1 MAFTVTIKA
10 PVLPRGLRNVRSIID
25 EEMRRT
31 ASVMALRLKKEMVE
45 ASLAVKTL
53 GTMAN
58 SWQID
63 PARARIEGNLAI
75 ITVKATG
82 QGGIE
87 ALVWEKGTRRN
98 PRPPTRP
105 GSPLR
110 RWVAAKLGITGRA
123 QIRRKA
129 FVIARS
135 IKRRGL
141 PNPKNPGSRR
151 RGLFTRAQKRA
162 LPDLRLIAQQGRSR
176 IIRRLG
182 SN

>member
-1 MAFTVTIKA
+1 MALTVEIKLA
-10 PVLPRGLRNVRSIID
+10 RFPRGLLDPRSVI
-25 EEMRRT
+25 EAELRRT
-31 ASVMALRLKKEMVE
+31 AAQMALRLKIEMVE
-45 ASLAVKTL
+45 ASLAVKHL

-63 PARARIEGNLAI
+63 PPQPRIIGNTAAI
-75 ITVKATG
+75 AVKATG
-82 QGGIE
+82 PGGIE
-87 ALVWEKGTRRN
+87 ALVWEKGTRRH

-123 QIRRKA
+123 EIRRKA

-141 PNPKNPGSRR
+141 PNPNNPGGRS

-162 LPDLRLIAQQGRSR
+162 LPDLVILGRRMRRR